1 MRLSSRSLV
10 GLLVAAGVTAIA
22 PLLGARAS
30 KPGPWYRA
38 LRKPPQT
45 PPPWV
50 FGPVWG
56 VLYTLS
62 ALSVWRVWQA
72 PPTKTRRAALT
83 LWAIQHGLN
92 AIWSPLF
99 FAAHRPTA
107 ALVDLAALFGTST
120 AYAVT
125 AGKTDRAAGW
135 MIAPYVGWIGFAGSI
150 NAGVVALNR

>member
-1 MRLSSRSLV
+1 M
-10 GLLVAAGVTAIA
+10 
-22 PLLGARAS
+22 GAKES
-30 KPGPWYRA
+30 KPGWWYRR

-45 PPPWV
+45 PPSWV
-50 FGPVWG
+50 FGPAWG

-72 PPTKTRRAALT
+72 PPTRMRRAALT
-83 LWAIQHGLN
+83 LWAVQHGMN

-99 FAAHRPTA
+99 FAAHRPKA
-107 ALVDLAALFGTST
+107 ALVDLLAMFGTST

-125 AGKTDRAAGW
+125 AAKVDRPAAW

-150 NAGVVALNR
+150 NAGVVALNPAE